1 MLEWFGSRLRHMQEV
16 KRDERGF
23 TLIELL
29 VVVIIIGVLAAIA
42 IPAFLGQREKAQI
55 SAVKSDVRNAATV
68 NTAMVADGTTA
79 GIANDTYTVGE
90 TVGSAGNQFA
100 VSKDVQIVTTGA
112 SGSAK
117 VITGTSTNSGIAGS
131 YVYNA
136 STGAFTASNDFQ

>member
-1 MLEWFGSRLRHMQEV
+1 MLEWFGKRLRHMQEV

-68 NTAMVADGTTA
+68 NTAMVAGGTAA

-90 TVGSAGNQFA
+90 SVGTAGNRFA
-100 VSKDVQIVTTGA
+100 VSKDVQLVTTGA

-117 VITGTSTNSGIAGS
+117 VVTGTSTNSSITGS
-131 YVYNA
+131 YV
-136 STGAFTASNDFQ
+136 

>member
-1 MLEWFGSRLRHMQEV
+1 MLKWFGTRLRHMQEV

-100 VSKDVQIVTTGA
+100 VSKDVQLVTTGA

-117 VITGTSTNSGIAGS
+117 VITGTSTNSSITGS

-136 STGAFTASNDFQ
+136 STGAFNATNDFQ